1 MTRARENADLPV
13 AMTESGGQVGIGT
26 AAPAKS
32 LDVNMA
38 SATMRIRDASGGND
52 FSVKTVAGPVSLA
65 GSTVN
70 TAIGFMTNDTERMRI
85 DGSGRVTTPQP
96 GFYKKNNWRGWKPT
110 GVITEWHISGAG
122 HSTLKPLQRINKHFH
137 CTCGR

>member
-13 AMTESGGQVGIGT
+13 AMTESGGQVGIG

-52 FSVKTVAGPVSLA
+52 FSVKTVKGPFV
-65 GSTVN
+65 
-70 TAIGFMTNDTERMRI
+70 
-85 DGSGRVTTPQP
+85 GRVYGQ
-96 GFYKKNNWRGWKPT
+96 
-110 GVITEWHISGAG
+110 
-122 HSTLKPLQRINKHFH
+122 H
-137 CTCGR
+137 CHWLHDE